1 MTTIQ
6 ELKRE
11 ANQLGLSASYVQSF
25 GSMTRRDTWA
35 LAVETHKIRTG
46 QSSKQIMSLLDE
58 VENPQAKAELE
69 PILLRLARMS
79 ASIDAAIASLRGV
92 IQ

>member
-11 ANQLGLSASYVQSF
+11 ASQLGLSHAYVQSF
-25 GSMTRRDTWA
+25 GLLTRRDTWM
-35 LAVETHKIRTG
+35 LAVETHKIKTG
-46 QSSKQIMSLLDE
+46 SSSKQILSLLNE
-58 VENPQAKAELE
+58 IENPQAKAELE